1 MSIYENENFLKT
13 GRVGDTYITLPDL
26 YKNLLSNEFRS
37 NNMTFDGTYFNAST
51 ISLVPN
57 RKEIEEHINY
67 QINESSYR
75 SNKIT
80 GKEEFIFSGC
90 SQTFGIGIHQQDI
103 WGEIIAKN
111 NDVSYLNFGQ
121 SGAGMRTIVKNL
133 FGYFKVYGHPKY
145 LRILAPDF
153 LRFQFIKSPEV
164 DSIKTKILPST
175 TNEFLNFIDTFA
187 MPDRD
192 NTEKYFKSPINIQD
206 IMPFSYIIQENIDYI
221 NMLESYISQTDIDF
235 KWSTWSPE
243 LRLFFNTNKDLFNFK
258 YYIEPNFMFG
268 HYDKSSKKTQ
278 AVDVKSGLPLTCHV
292 NRSGDYMFDV
302 AADEYY
308 HMGVHEHMHF
318 AELLGINNE

>member
-1 MSIYENENFLKT
+1 MSIYEDDKFIKT
-13 GRVGDTYITLPDL
+13 GFLGDTYIALPDL
-26 YKNLLSNEFRS
+26 YKNLLLNEFRPDH
-37 NNMTFDGTYFNAST
+37 MKFYGTNFNACNL
-51 ISLVPN
+51 SLIPN
-57 RKEIEEHINY
+57 RKEIEENINY
-67 QINESSYR
+67 KINEQSYR
-75 SNKIT
+75 SSTIT

-90 SQTFGIGIHQQDI
+90 SQTFGMGIHEQDI
-103 WGEIIAKN
+103 WGEIIAKEN
-111 NDVSYLNFGQ
+111 NVSHLNFGQ

-153 LRFQFIKSPEV
+153 LRFQFVKSPEA

-187 MPDRD
+187 VPDRD

-243 LRLFFNTNKDLFNFK
+243 LRLFFNINKDLFDFK

-268 HYDKSSKKTQ
+268 RYDKSLKKTQ

-318 AELLGINNE
+318 AELLGINDE